1 MNALP
6 FICQTDRVVQKVSN
20 VKTADWQYQ
29 TNKKLSQIYAFP
41 QGWKSLLNTVIYTL
55 NNNLA
60 QYKLFQIHYL
70 LSLMLSSFL
79 TCVLKFIN

>member
-1 MNALP
+1 MVNALP

-20 VKTADWQYQ
+20 VKAADWQYQ

-55 NNNLA
+55 NNNIA
-60 QYKLFQIHYL
+60 QYISDSLSPQFDVVFFPYL
-70 LSLMLSSFL
+70 CFE
-79 TCVLKFIN
+79 VY